1 MAPEILGRSCHF
13 RILQVSSLLLL
24 CLSHGFGSKV
34 METVEHGDSS
44 TVQVEET
51 VVKSREMIEVMDYPD
66 PGANTNPKTGH
77 LFSPPPRA

>member
-1 MAPEILGRSCHF
+1 MI
-13 RILQVSSLLLL
+13 IVVSLRN
-24 CLSHGFGSKV
+24 V
-34 METVEHGDSS
+34 
-44 TVQVEET
+44 VQET